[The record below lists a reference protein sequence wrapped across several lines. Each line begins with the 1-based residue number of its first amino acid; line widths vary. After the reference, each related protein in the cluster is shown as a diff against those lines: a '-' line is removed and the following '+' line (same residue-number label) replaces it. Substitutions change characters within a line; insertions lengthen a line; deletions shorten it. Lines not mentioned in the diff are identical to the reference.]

1 MQSNLSPKYIGFSPT
16 NIASDDQVRT
26 TRRRNHAAASSPALS
41 REGESDAA
49 ASPLRSTT
57 QLLMTN
63 YMSPIDKLLL
73 KNGANSPNSTGFEAD
88 AEDITTQPS
97 RKQLKRK
104 LKRGP
109 KLKPKLNQELQPA
122 AVEAMEAEQEPNV
135 DENSVKIEP
144 IEAVPTEETFP
155 TAIIKT
161 EEEINPKKLEEPKFE
176 QQSEQSTMQD
186 QDLQFAAQPTA
197 TSTEMDLIKSP
208 TDNNSEQS
216 MKSPSSI
223 SIDSA
228 KGSSIVTDPGWTT
241 YQVGD
246 LYWGKLFTYC
256 YWPCMVCP
264 DEFGQIVGNNPQQ
277 HPQRKSTDSAQGQTV
292 PIQVHVR
299 FFADN
304 GRHNWIKSE
313 NLMPFAGLKAFE
325 EMREEVRTKH
335 GSKSVKYRQMVAKQN
350 KVMVWRQAIDEA
362 VEVAQMPYDQRLKK
376 FFEIHEKAL

>member
-1 MQSNLSPKYIGFSPT
+1 MINLQSNLSPKYIGFSPT
-16 NIASDDQVRT
+16 NIETDDHVRT
-26 TRRRNHAAASSPALS
+26 MRRRNHGAASSPAPS
-41 REGESDAA
+41 REGESDAT
-49 ASPLRSTT
+49 ASPLRTST

-63 YMSPIDKLLL
+63 YMSPIDKLLM

-109 KLKPKLNQELQPA
+109 KAKPKHTEEVQTA
-122 AVEAMEAEQEPNV
+122 KAEQQPTQHQE
-135 DENSVKIEP
+135 SVKDEP
-144 IEAVPTEETFP
+144 IKAPSEETFP
-155 TAIIKT
+155 KIIKA
-161 EEEINPKKLEEPKFE
+161 EEIAKEQEPKLKL
-176 QQSEQSTMQD
+176 QSEQHEQQVTQE
-186 QDLQFAAQPTA
+186 QDLQFALPSAS
-197 TSTEMDLIKSP
+197 STEMELIKSP
-208 TDNNSEQS
+208 TDNNSEIS

-228 KGSSIVTDPGWTT
+228 KGSSIVMDPGWPT

-277 HPQRKSTDSAQGQTV
+277 HPQRKSTDSAQGQSV
-292 PIQVHVR
+292 QIQVHVR

-313 NLMPFAGLKAFE
+313 NMMPFAGLKAFE
-325 EMREEVRTKH
+325 ELREEVRTKH

-350 KVMVWRQAIDEA
+350 KLLVWRQAIDEA
-362 VEVAQMPYDQRLKK
+362 VQVAQMPYDQRLNK

>member
-16 NIASDDQVRT
+16 NIAWDDQVRT

-109 KLKPKLNQELQPA
+109 KLKPKLNQELQPV

-144 IEAVPTEETFP
+144 IEAAPTEETFP

-161 EEEINPKKLEEPKFE
+161 EEEINPKELEEPKLE
-176 QQSEQSTMQD
+176 QQSEQLTMQD
-186 QDLQFAAQPTA
+186 QDLQFAARPTA

-335 GSKSVKYRQMVAKQN
+335 GSKSVKYRQMMAKQN

>member
-1 MQSNLSPKYIGFSPT
+1 
-16 NIASDDQVRT
+16 
-26 TRRRNHAAASSPALS
+26 
-41 REGESDAA
+41 
-49 ASPLRSTT
+49 
-57 QLLMTN
+57 
-63 YMSPIDKLLL
+63 MSPIDKLLL

-109 KLKPKLNQELQPA
+109 KLKHKMNQELQPV
-122 AVEAMEAEQEPNV
+122 AVDAMEAEQEPTV

-144 IEAVPTEETFP
+144 IEAAPTEETFP
-155 TAIIKT
+155 MAIIKT
-161 EEEINPKKLEEPKFE
+161 EEEINPKELEEPKLE
-176 QQSEQSTMQD
+176 QQSEQSSMQD

-197 TSTEMDLIKSP
+197 TSTEMELIKSP